1 MRVSFQ
7 RGDIKHLITSGV
19 IYFVAVFIIPSLL
32 PLTLSVNSRLNI
44 SLGIAALATII
55 MIFIASRSHNDI
67 DRGKK
72 ESTILLNIAIG
83 LAGFVAMMLLQGVI
97 NWTLQYLSEIF
108 EFQAS
113 SKNTSNVV
121 QIIKLNPLFIVY
133 VVFLGPIME
142 ELFFRKAVFGYFYD
156 IMLGSKRW
164 IRFTIPA
171 LITGILFAIPHDG
184 FSPIMILYIMMSFVF
199 SFLYLKTKSILTPMV
214 AHITMNTIVVIA
226 QLAIQ

>member
-7 RGDIKHLITSGV
+7 RGDINHLITSGV

-121 QIIKLNPLFIVY
+121 QIIKLNPLFIGY

-156 IMLGSKRW
+156 VMLGSKQW

-184 FSPIMILYIMMSFVF
+184 FSPIMVLYIMMSFVF
-199 SFLYLKTKSILTPMV
+199 SFLYLKTKSIITPMI
-214 AHITMNTIVVIA
+214 AHIAMNMMVVIV

>member
-97 NWTLQYLSEIF
+97 NWALQYLSEIF
-108 EFQAS
+108 EFQAN

>member
-67 DRGKK
+67 DRVKK

-83 LAGFVAMMLLQGVI
+83 LAGFVVMMLLQGVI
-97 NWTLQYLSEIF
+97 NWALQYLSEIF
-108 EFQAS
+108 EFQAN
-113 SKNTSNVV
+113 SKNTGNVV

>member
-133 VVFLGPIME
+133 VIFLGPIME

-164 IRFTIPA
+164 IRFVIPA

-184 FSPIMILYIMMSFVF
+184 FSPIMILYLMMSFVF